1 MGITP
6 RVLFDAC
13 PRAFY
18 ATVMGRQRRALGPT
32 RRLVVPAGAETLI
45 LKSNVQNDAVLYLCV
60 QTQFGSPAAQ
70 NAVFGS
76 TPGVGGASHSFALTP
91 LFEQILLADE
101 TISVVTEINTIL
113 LVQTVT
119 V

>member
-1 MGITP
+1 VGITP

-18 ATVMGRQRRALGPT
+18 ASVLGRQRRALGPT
-32 RRLVVPAGAETLI
+32 RRLVVPAGVETLV
-45 LKSNVQNDAVLYLCV
+45 LKSTVQNDAVLYLCV
-60 QTQFGSPAAQ
+60 QTQYGAPAAQ

-76 TPGVGGASHSFALTP
+76 SPGVGGASHSFALTP
-91 LFEQILLADE
+91 LFEQILLAEE
-101 TISVVTEINTIL
+101 TISVVTEIDTIL
-113 LVQTVT
+113 LVQTVA